1 MMAPTY
7 GRAILVFII
16 LLFISCM
23 PVAAY
28 SDEAANA
35 FGRGTDLVNAE
46 DYPGAIASFDHA
58 ISLEPEYFE
67 AWDNKADALNRAG
80 EYSDALIASE
90 KSLKINP
97 EYVRGWINRGQI
109 LYNIGYYYEDVLGDP
124 DKAEEY
130 YLEQLHAFEQAIRI
144 DPDNP
149 EAHFNR
155 GYALAGMKRY
165 DEAIAAF
172 DRVRSLD
179 PTYPNLALSEKQAR
193 VLRDAATPWYIRYA
207 IPLTAIVLIVILTGS
222 FILIR
227 KRKIADD
234 DPSVPENRRARR
246 RKDQ

>member
-1 MMAPTY
+1 MAPTY
-7 GRAILVFII
+7 GREIFVFIL
-16 LLFISCM
+16 LLFFSCM

-28 SDEAANA
+28 SDVASHA
-35 FGRGTDLVNAE
+35 FSRGTDLVKAE

-67 AWDNKADALNRAG
+67 AWDSKADALNRAG
-80 EYSDALIASE
+80 EYNDALMASE
-90 KSLKINP
+90 KSLEINP
-97 EYVRGWINRGQI
+97 DYVRGWINRGQI
-109 LYNIGYYYEDVLGDP
+109 LYNIGYYYEDIKGDP

-130 YLEQLHAFEQAIRI
+130 YLEQLHAFEQALRI
-144 DPDNP
+144 DPDNT

-193 VLRDAATPWYIRYA
+193 VLRDAATPWYIQYA
-207 IPLTAIVLIVILTGS
+207 LPLTAIVLITILTGS

-227 KRKIADD
+227 KRKIPDD
-234 DPSVPENRRARR
+234 NQSVPENRRARR
-246 RKDQ
+246 RKEQ